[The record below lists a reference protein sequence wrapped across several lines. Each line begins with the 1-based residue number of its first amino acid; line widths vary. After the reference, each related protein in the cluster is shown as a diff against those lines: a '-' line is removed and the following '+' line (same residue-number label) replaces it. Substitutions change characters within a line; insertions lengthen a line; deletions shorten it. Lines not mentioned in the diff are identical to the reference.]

1 MFSGNERGILFCG
14 TGIGMM
20 LAANKVKGAYAS
32 KSRDYDSGIF
42 GFCLYM
48 QRTFGKKS
56 GTYLRIR
63 ETSFSLKTKT
73 EKKTVMIYNCLYL
86 CFEFSD
92 HILIHTD
99 KMADTSSHNEQMKDL
114 M

>member
-1 MFSGNERGILFCG
+1 MKEEFFCG

-73 EKKTVMIYNCLYL
+73 EIKTVITIVFISVLKFQITY
-86 CFEFSD
+86 
-92 HILIHTD
+92 
-99 KMADTSSHNEQMKDL
+99 
-114 M
+114 